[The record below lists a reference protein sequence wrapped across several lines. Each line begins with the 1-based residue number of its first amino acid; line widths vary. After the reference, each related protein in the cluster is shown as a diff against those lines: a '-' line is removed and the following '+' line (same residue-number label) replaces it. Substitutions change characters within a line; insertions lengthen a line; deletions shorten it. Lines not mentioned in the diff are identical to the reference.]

1 MKTIK
6 INSNL
11 FSKLN
16 KTNVLKGS
24 RKISFLILVFIAFQ
38 FPSKAKNG
46 EAEKFQKEKETL
58 EIRKQLDN
66 QLEFPDF
73 LKKQSI
79 SSESVNVL
87 FKVDTSGTIQEVN
100 TTSSN
105 TELNNYIVEQL
116 EGAKLSSIKLKETAQ
131 YRVNIHFKLL

>member
-1 MKTIK
+1 M
-6 INSNL
+6 
-11 FSKLN
+11 
-16 KTNVLKGS
+16 
-24 RKISFLILVFIAFQ
+24 AFQ
-38 FPSKAKNG
+38 IPSKAKNG
-46 EAEKFQKEKETL
+46 EAEKFQKERETL

>member
-6 INSNL
+6 INSTL
-11 FSKLN
+11 FSMLN

-24 RKISFLILVFIAFQ
+24 RKISLLILVFMAFQ
-38 FPSKAKNG
+38 IPSKAKNG

-79 SSESVNVL
+79 SVNVL

>member
-1 MKTIK
+1 MKTTK

-16 KTNVLKGS
+16 KTKVLKGS
-24 RKISFLILVFIAFQ
+24 RKISLLILAFMAFQ
-38 FPSKAKNG
+38 IPSKAKNG
-46 EAEKFQKEKETL
+46 EVENFQKEKETL
-58 EIRKQLDN
+58 EIRKQLDH

-105 TELNNYIVEQL
+105 PELNQYIVEQL
-116 EGAKLSSIKLKETAQ
+116 EGTKLTSIKLKESAH
-131 YRVNIHFKLL
+131 YKVNIHFKLL